1 MLQMKTALLTLLLF
15 FSFFGYSQSKQE
27 NAIRK
32 LMAEQ
37 TEAWNRGDLEKFMVG
52 YWENDSLMFVGKSG
66 VTYGWKNTLAN
77 YKKGYPDLAAMGKL
91 EFTLIKIKRLSSKY
105 YHVTGKWFL
114 ERSIGDVGGHF
125 TLLFQ
130 KIRGNWVIIADH
142 SS

>member
-1 MLQMKTALLTLLLF
+1 MKTALLTLLLF